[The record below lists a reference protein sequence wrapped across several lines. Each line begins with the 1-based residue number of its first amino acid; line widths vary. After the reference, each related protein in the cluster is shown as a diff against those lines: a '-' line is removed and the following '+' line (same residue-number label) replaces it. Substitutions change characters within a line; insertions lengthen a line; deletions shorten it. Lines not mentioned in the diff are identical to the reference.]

1 MPNQTDKHQYNEI
14 DAAQTASKIVDRVG
28 KNYGKYQAFEGN
40 NYIIAKTIP
49 EPGKYPE
56 LTVIAK
62 GGRGV
67 ILKVNEHEFT
77 SNLQAQD
84 VKIFAK
90 IEQELS
96 KDRSI
101 QQQSSSSGYKQSNNP
116 AIIPKKGETEIT
128 LTAGE
133 LLKLLGKDKGER
145 YVFENQSYLITQTKQ
160 KHGQSPELSVVAKD
174 GRGEILRFNNQGF
187 ASKLQDKDIQK
198 FAQMGQKISEY
209 QFKQPNKSQAQE
221 VRLAR

>member
-1 MPNQTDKHQYNEI
+1 MSNQSSQHQYGEI
-14 DAAQTASKIVDRVG
+14 DAVQTASKIVDRVG
-28 KNYGKYQAFEGN
+28 KNYGKYQAYEGK

-56 LTVIAK
+56 LTVIGK

-67 ILKVNEHEFT
+67 ILKVNEAELT

-84 VKIFAK
+84 LKTFAQ

-116 AIIPKKGETEIT
+116 AILPKKGEMEIT
-128 LTAGE
+128 LTAVD
-133 LLKLLGKDKGER
+133 LLKLLGQDKGER
-145 YVFENQSYLITQTKQ
+145 QVFENQSYLITQTKQ
-160 KHGQSPELSVVAKD
+160 QRGKSPELSVVAKD

-187 ASKLQDKDIQK
+187 VSKLQDKDIHK
-198 FAQMGQKISEY
+198 FAQMSQKISEY
-209 QFKQPNKSQAQE
+209 QFKQQNKSQAQE
-221 VRLAR
+221 VGLAR